1 MGNFPTQIPDCDSH
15 SAALLDFFLSSDTS
29 ICSIMAF
36 PPLRKFWSCC
46 CLSFHW
52 LSIIFTTRCPVSSH
66 CLWLFLCLLGWSI
79 LVFHGSISLNSMLLL
94 LLVNFVSGFR
104 QELMFISL
112 TITIRSDLTYPHGF
126 QLLVLLSS
134 QKLGLLEF
142 RPIASIILSKGKS
155 TAQRY
160 CLLYLIKQDC
170 LLKTSLRILI
180 MMIQISLYLFS
191 LLELIW
197 NCIIIL

>member
-1 MGNFPTQIPDCDSH
+1 
-15 SAALLDFFLSSDTS
+15 
-29 ICSIMAF
+29 MAF

-52 LSIIFTTRCPVSSH
+52 LSIIFTTGCPVSSH
-66 CLWLFLCLLGWSI
+66 CLWLFLCLLGCSN

-126 QLLVLLSS
+126 QLFVLLSS
-134 QKLGLLEF
+134 QKLGLLDF
-142 RPIASIILSKGKS
+142 RPIANIILSNGKS

-160 CLLYLIKQDC
+160 CLLHLIKQDC
-170 LLKTSLRILI
+170 FLKTSLRILI
-180 MMIQISLYLFS
+180 MMIQISLYQFS